1 MKKSIV
7 LVLMLMQILF
17 VCAQCVTVGESFPL
31 ELVETACSVVAQG
44 IGNSAASPAL
54 SPKRILSSTERG
66 VGYTDG
72 DSVTIKGVRVGQ
84 AGTYRVAA
92 VLPTS
97 SISAY
102 AGCKIVG
109 LRFALS
115 QSIGK
120 TTAFLYSVKD
130 AVATEIQTVNVR
142 RTVDGWNEVRFNAS
156 QEYTINGDCN
166 SLMYGFAY
174 NESDEM
180 VAAGEGALCF
190 YMPSTANTSAS
201 LIEKDNGFYTM
212 SGFGN
217 LCVQLIVDVSTLPKK
232 AVTMTTLLSGNKYHK
247 AGSPVDAFVMY
258 SNTGQEEISSLR
270 VGYRI
275 DDGETTYVDDSNALK
290 VGASGSV
297 NPQFALPEDLASGKH
312 TLSFFVDKIDGN
324 PSASAAT
331 DTISEDFVVYRQS
344 TQRNCNYIEQY
355 NSQDSYLGAQVNSQ
369 MNSGSAKDGVALV
382 NLYRDGEPLAVDAS
396 LAKTKLYAYTAPC
409 FTVDRFYMMGEKYV
423 AFDVND
429 YVSLLPKFW
438 STLIA
443 PLVSEADANPC
454 FSTLAVEPQ
463 YDAASRTLTLGVSG
477 NTVDEL
483 PQVVGDM
490 ALTLMLVED
499 KVISEQK
506 VLNGSNVVTD
516 RNYSHDN
523 VLRDYI
529 TSANGERLDVVN
541 GSFSANFKY
550 VVPET
555 CNASNLKVVALLTKW
570 LPEVIESNVL
580 DADVF
585 NAAAVAVHA
594 DASGISSVSGDNTSA
609 TLSDGVYTLSGVKIP
624 EARMRNGVYV
634 VRSGGKSHKVIV
646 K

>member
-7 LVLMLMQILF
+7 LVLMLMQALF
-17 VCAQCVTVGESFPL
+17 VCAQCVTLGESFPL
-31 ELVETACSVVAQG
+31 KKAETSCFVEAQG
-44 IGNSAASPAL
+44 KGNAAITPVVSPM
-54 SPKRILSSTERG
+54 RILASTERG

-72 DSVTIKGVRVGQ
+72 DSITIKGVRVGQ
-84 AGTYRVAA
+84 AGTYRVLAI
-92 VLPTS
+92 LPSTS
-97 SISAY
+97 LSAY

-130 AVATEIQTVNVR
+130 GEATEIQTVNVR

-156 QEYTINGDCN
+156 QEYTIGGNVA
-166 SLMYGFAY
+166 LMYGFAY
-174 NESDEM
+174 NESEDM

-190 YMPSTANTSAS
+190 YLPQKADDSAS
-201 LIEKDNGFYTM
+201 QIEKDNGFYTM
-212 SGFGN
+212 SDFGN
-217 LCVQLIVDVSTLPKK
+217 LCVQLIVDVSSLPKK

-247 AGSPVDAFVMY
+247 AGSLVDAFVMY
-258 SNTGQEEISSLR
+258 DNTGLEDISSLR

-275 DDGETTYVDDSNALK
+275 DDGEPAYVDDSNALK
-290 VGASGSV
+290 VGTSGSV
-297 NPQFALPEDLASGKH
+297 NPQFTLPEDLASGKH

-324 PSASAAT
+324 PSSGAAT

-355 NSQDSYLGAQVNSQ
+355 NSQESYLGAQVNSQ

-396 LAKTKLYAYTAPC
+396 LAVTELYAYTTPC

-429 YVSLLPKFW
+429 YVNLLPQFW

-454 FSTLAVEPQ
+454 FSTLALEPQ
-463 YDAASRTLTLGVSG
+463 YDASSRTLTLGVSG
-477 NTVDEL
+477 KTVDEL
-483 PQVVGDM
+483 PQVVGDLS
-490 ALTLMLVED
+490 LTLMLVED
-499 KVISEQK
+499 KVVSEQK
-506 VLNGSNVVTD
+506 VLNGATIMTD

-523 VLRDYI
+523 VLRNYI
-529 TSANGERLDVVN
+529 TPVNGERLDVAD
-541 GSFSANFKY
+541 GCFSANFKY

-555 CNASNLKVVALLTKW
+555 YNTSNLKVVALLTKW
-570 LPEVIESNVL
+570 LPEITDSNML

-585 NAAAVAVHA
+585 NAATVTVPA
-594 DASGISSVSGDNTSA
+594 DASGINSVSGDNTS
-609 TLSDGVYTLSGVKIP
+609 TLLSDGVYTLSGVKIP
-624 EARMRNGVYV
+624 EARMTSGVYV